1 MAGMNSRACV
11 RFIAC
16 LVVCTIAACA
26 QSRTALTKRFSGN
39 SVKYWDA
46 VVGWDWAFYSDGRF
60 VEYLTDSTGRQ
71 FADYGDFRIR
81 GMTFASKGDS
91 IIVLAGVK
99 RLREYKVE
107 NVTEEEL
114 VVTSRKT
121 GWGTDT
127 LRFTASQDQHT
138 TPRAL
143 PE

>member
-1 MAGMNSRACV
+1 
-11 RFIAC
+11 
-16 LVVCTIAACA
+16 
-26 QSRTALTKRFSGN
+26 
-39 SVKYWDA
+39 
-46 VVGWDWAFYSDGRF
+46 
-60 VEYLTDSTGRQ
+60 
-71 FADYGDFRIR
+71 
-81 GMTFASKGDS
+81 MTFASKGDS